1 MIKRGPKRT
10 WWSSERFADVF
21 LVEISLEKR
30 SLWNPAPRRSWI
42 NSQIF
47 YNFVKI
53 SKDRCLRSKF
63 GNGIESVVNHRGWV
77 PKEGPENEDQPLSDS
92 WSQNSD
98 SSWEFFNCWA
108 IDVGSVKRNVMSSP
122 TSALP
127 AARAKSSPRGE
138 DWGEG
143 SQKIQA
149 WKKLVLK
156 RFVWPKLMSYVK
168 PGWILHSSPG
178 IDLWVCMSKGP
189 LPELR

>member
-53 SKDRCLRSKF
+53 FKDRCLRSKF
-63 GNGIESVVNHRGWV
+63 ENGIESVVNHRGWV

-108 IDVGSVKRNVMSSP
+108 MTLELVTE
-122 TSALP
+122 TSWAHHCDW
-127 AARAKSSPRGE
+127 ACSIACSSPRSGE
-138 DWGEG
+138 DQVRWN
-143 SQKIQA
+143 
-149 WKKLVLK
+149 
-156 RFVWPKLMSYVK
+156 
-168 PGWILHSSPG
+168 
-178 IDLWVCMSKGP
+178 P
-189 LPELR
+189 LE